1 MAQQSPRKLSTAVP
15 LMTSRTADTGAPSP
29 ALSVTSRDSYTT
41 AQSTFD
47 GAPVASSSSST
58 AGLRK
63 SVSVDSFVG
72 RTSPTSRRSPRPDY
86 DLVHHLPPVD
96 DRQPLSAGRIRG
108 QSISST
114 RNLQLAN
121 DSDVEFS
128 DSVPPSAAERYRST
142 SLKGHGR
149 PVRPGDLPLPSRT
162 PTLSTA
168 SSITTNSSLS
178 SSTQGEAPSRE
189 KFAREPG
196 APRLQS
202 STSLQSIP
210 QKIAPPISLSGR
222 TRSGS
227 VGVPPTTR
235 KLLVTPQQREQMK
248 QNSPV
253 NVVVL
258 GTTGCGKSSVI
269 RRGLK
274 GFSLSD
280 PSSYVPSSPL
290 PGVSRNA
297 RCTRRTGRITDSD
310 LGPECPLYV
319 VEADVSPSDSFAPI
333 APSQSRLDGI
343 CICYDASDEETF
355 EVVED
360 LLRCYQ
366 NLKIPTIVMA
376 CKSDLTK
383 KVHPGVATKILE
395 RYHSGLIELT
405 CVDDVGKEKVRR
417 TFEFLIKTIIKQRR
431 LGFDPDTRNPAS
443 PDVFSSGFNWDTSRT
458 STPTGMGDGSNPP
471 SRRPSEPS
479 LSSLTTTSQLRP
491 KLTIPTTKQ
500 SSSSSSSMPRS
511 AEPPSDTEK
520 APARLSSSTGLTSQ
534 QNDSSNSLQVA
545 SGTEG
550 AVQATP
556 SSEGPQQ
563 PKKEKKEKDQRPAQW
578 ATIDELLDKLLFLSV
593 SGDDPVFVT
602 HFLLTYRRF
611 STPRKLLLAMQKR
624 MRDLDKPSGDPM
636 FACFAQMRICHLLET
651 WIHDYPHDFAVKG
664 SYGALNALV
673 RSIVSKTYLLH
684 YGSDFLPFVEQ
695 ALTYQDTD
703 SQWAKPVDDFDDTED
718 EMSIL
723 EDEEEIA
730 TKSVTPSVDEP
741 SEPARST
748 GSVELTR
755 GAAASTSRTSP
766 ASRERKQSLPLTRSL
781 MMNSSSAGGQPDEE
795 VPKHQIKELLK
806 ISQQLALIDSTEIA
820 QEITRI
826 EAKAFLEIEPRHWL
840 RYTFVSGRKDP
851 KVDSIA
857 RFNAISERLADWVV
871 SLILCHDR
879 AKARAKQIEKFVDIA
894 QKLRALNNYSALRAF
909 VAGIN
914 NSTFPGDQTME
925 QFKSKSPEQ
934 AKNLQSWD
942 VLLQHI
948 RSHRAYRLALRNT
961 KGPCIPALEVHISD
975 LIRANEGNPDYF
987 QSDPSKIHWGK
998 FNMMGRFV
1006 SQTTQYRTQC
1016 QSSADYNF
1024 PRREHIEQLLNTPFL
1039 MSVDMQKSRIAPP
1052 DADFDDAPMMSRTQS
1067 GQPKDVAVLRKLFF
1081 W

>member
-1 MAQQSPRKLSTAVP
+1 MAQQSPHKLVAVP
-15 LMTSRTADTGAPSP
+15 PIPSRHLDTGAPSP

-41 AQSTFD
+41 AVTNFDDHQGST
-47 GAPVASSSSST
+47 SSSAAAAAS
-58 AGLRK
+58 LRK

-72 RTSPTSRRSPRPDY
+72 RTSPTPSHDPDSV
-86 DLVHHLPPVD
+86 L
-96 DRQPLSAGRIRG
+96 AGRMRG

-114 RNLQLAN
+114 RHLQPAN

-142 SLKGHGR
+142 SLKGHTR

-162 PTLSTA
+162 PALSNA
-168 SSITTNSSLS
+168 SSMASNSSTIS
-178 SSTQGEAPSRE
+178 SSTQGEISPRE

-210 QKIAPPISLSGR
+210 QKMTPQLSLAGR

-235 KLLVTPQQREQMK
+235 KLLVTPQQRDQMR

-253 NVVVL
+253 TLVVL
-258 GTTGCGKSSVI
+258 GTVGCGKSTAV

-274 GFSLSD
+274 GFTLSE
-280 PSSYVPSSPL
+280 PAPYVPSSPL
-290 PGVSRNA
+290 PGLSRTS
-297 RCTRRTGRITDSD
+297 RCTRRTGCITHSE
-310 LGPECPLYV
+310 LGSECALYV
-319 VEADVSPSDSFAPI
+319 IEADVSPSDIFTP
-333 APSQSRLDGI
+333 PSSSSSRLDGI
-343 CICYDASDEETF
+343 CIGYDASDESSF
-355 EVVED
+355 DVVED

-366 NLKIPTIVMA
+366 TFKIPTIVMA
-376 CKSDLTK
+376 CKSDLPK

-395 RYHSGLIELT
+395 RYHSGLIELQCT
-405 CVDDVGKEKVRR
+405 DDIGKEKVRR

-431 LGFDPDTRNPAS
+431 AGFDPDLRNPAS
-443 PDVFSSGFNWDTSRT
+443 PDVFSSGFIWDTSRT
-458 STPTGMGDGSNPP
+458 STPTGGPTTAGLFNSS

-479 LSSLTTTSQLRP
+479 ISSLPAATHLRP
-491 KLTIPTTKQ
+491 KVTIPTDQ
-500 SSSSSSSMPRS
+500 PPSSFMPRS
-511 AEPPSDTEK
+511 AEPPSDSER
-520 APARLSSSTGLTSQ
+520 APARHAPSGGLMSHR
-534 QNDSSNSLQVA
+534 NDSNNSVHVPT
-545 SGTEG
+545 SGVED
-550 AVQATP
+550 AIQPTP
-556 SSEGPQQ
+556 SSEGPH

-611 STPRKLLLAMQKR
+611 STPRKILLAMQKR

-636 FACFAQMRICHLLET
+636 FACFAQMRICHLLEV
-651 WIHDYPHDFAVKG
+651 WVRDYPHDFAVKG

-703 SQWAKPVDDFDDTED
+703 AQWAKPVDDFDDTED
-718 EMSIL
+718 EVSIL
-723 EDEEEIA
+723 EDEEETAHKSA
-730 TKSVTPSVDEP
+730 TPPVEEFVEP
-741 SEPARST
+741 TRGT
-748 GSVELTR
+748 GSIELAR
-755 GAAASTSRTSP
+755 GMTTPVPRISP

-781 MMNSSSAGGQPDEE
+781 MINSTSGGGQPDEE

-806 ISQQLALIDSTEIA
+806 IAQQLSLMDSTEIA

-826 EAKAFLEIEPRHWL
+826 EARAFLDIEPRHWL

-851 KVDSIA
+851 RTDSIA
-857 RFNAISERLADWVV
+857 RFNGISERLADWVV

-987 QSDPSKIHWGK
+987 QSDQSKIHWGK

-1016 QSSADYNF
+1016 QNSLDYNF

-1039 MSVDMQKSRIAPP
+1039 MNVEMQKSRIAPP

>member
-1 MAQQSPRKLSTAVP
+1 MAQQSPRKPPAAVP
-15 LMTSRTADTGAPSP
+15 LMPSRTADTGAPSP

-47 GAPVASSSSST
+47 GAPVASSSSS
-58 AGLRK
+58 AALRK

-86 DLVHHLPPVD
+86 DLVHHLPPLD
-96 DRQPLSAGRIRG
+96 DREPLSAGRIRG

-114 RNLQLAN
+114 RNLQPAN

-142 SLKGHGR
+142 SLKGHVR

-168 SSITTNSSLS
+168 SSMTTNSTLS

-210 QKIAPPISLSGR
+210 QKIAPPISHSGR

-235 KLLVTPQQREQMK
+235 KLLVTPQQREHMK
-248 QNSPV
+248 QTSPV

-280 PSSYVPSSPL
+280 PSSFVPSSPL

-333 APSQSRLDGI
+333 PPSSSRLDGI
-343 CICYDASDEETF
+343 CICYDASDEGSF

-376 CKSDLTK
+376 CKSDLAK

-417 TFEFLIKTIIKQRR
+417 TFEFLIKTIIRHR
-431 LGFDPDTRNPAS
+431 CSGFDPDTRNPAS

-458 STPTGMGDGSNPP
+458 STPTGMVDLPG
-471 SRRPSEPS
+471 RRPSEQT
-479 LSSLTTTSQLRP
+479 LSTQPTSSQLRP
-491 KLTIPTTKQ
+491 KLTIPTSKP
-500 SSSSSSSMPRS
+500 SSSSMPRS
-511 AEPPSDTEK
+511 AEPPSDNER
-520 APARLSSSTGLTSQ
+520 APARQSSSTGLTTQ

-545 SGTEG
+545 SGTED

-723 EDEEEIA
+723 EDEEEVA
-730 TKSVTPSVDEP
+730 TKSVAPSVEEP
-741 SEPARST
+741 SEPARSA

-755 GAAASTSRTSP
+755 
-766 ASRERKQSLPLTRSL
+766 
-781 MMNSSSAGGQPDEE
+781 
-795 VPKHQIKELLK
+795 
-806 ISQQLALIDSTEIA
+806 
-820 QEITRI
+820 
-826 EAKAFLEIEPRHWL
+826 
-840 RYTFVSGRKDP
+840 
-851 KVDSIA
+851 
-857 RFNAISERLADWVV
+857 
-871 SLILCHDR
+871 
-879 AKARAKQIEKFVDIA
+879 
-894 QKLRALNNYSALRAF
+894 
-909 VAGIN
+909 
-914 NSTFPGDQTME
+914 
-925 QFKSKSPEQ
+925 
-934 AKNLQSWD
+934 
-942 VLLQHI
+942 
-948 RSHRAYRLALRNT
+948 
-961 KGPCIPALEVHISD
+961 
-975 LIRANEGNPDYF
+975 
-987 QSDPSKIHWGK
+987 
-998 FNMMGRFV
+998 
-1006 SQTTQYRTQC
+1006 
-1016 QSSADYNF
+1016 
-1024 PRREHIEQLLNTPFL
+1024 
-1039 MSVDMQKSRIAPP
+1039 
-1052 DADFDDAPMMSRTQS
+1052 
-1067 GQPKDVAVLRKLFF
+1067 
-1081 W
+1081 